1 MRALD
6 GVGRVLAGLTADEAG
21 ATVIEYALIAFI
33 VSIGIGFL
41 LPEAGLTLHE
51 ILGAAQAGLDRGGI
65 EGQAG

>member
-1 MRALD
+1 VRALD
-6 GVGRVLAGLTADEAG
+6 RSGCFLADLAADEIG